1 MTLMPLII
9 REKMN
14 NIDIVIP
21 KNKKSLDDLKMEANL
36 IKPFDNLL
44 IEFVDDV
51 SKSIFKYSEIKS
63 FPELTA
69 LAFWMRKSHI
79 SQLEKYFKIL
89 SHDKIMIG
97 RGIVFHIAPSNVDT
111 IFIYSWFLSLLVGNS
126 NILRI
131 SEKENIQT
139 NLLLDLIN
147 DVLKEEKYLKIR
159 DKIAVIRYGHID
171 EISKRLSLLAD
182 VRIIWGGDNTVS
194 HIRQIP
200 IKPTSIELTFANK
213 FSFCIINSKKLLD
226 STDEEI
232 NKLIKNFYN
241 DSYVF
246 GQMAC
251 SSIRLVSWIGD
262 LENNSQAKEIFWNKL
277 EKYFQYN
284 HPEDIMAVDIVN
296 KIIAQCSM
304 AIESNIKISRFNS
317 PYINKVVI
325 NNLKDIKVE
334 LHCGSGL
341 FYEYET
347 DKFENLLPFMN
358 RKHQTISQYGF
369 KRDELIKIIYSDL
382 PNGIDRI
389 VPIGQGMNFS
399 NIWDGYDLLKSLT
412 REIEIL

>member
-1 MTLMPLII
+1 
-9 REKMN
+9 MN

-21 KNKKSLDDLKMEANL
+21 KNINNLNDLKIEANL
-36 IKPFDNLL
+36 ISPFDSIL

-51 SKSIFKYSEIKS
+51 SKSIFKYPLIKN
-63 FPELTA
+63 FPELMA

-79 SQLEKYFKIL
+79 KQLEEHFKII
-89 SHDKIMIG
+89 SQNKIMLG

-111 IFIYSWFLSLLVGNS
+111 IFIYSWFISLLVGNS

-131 SEKENIQT
+131 SEKENMQT
-139 NLLLDLIN
+139 NLLLELIN
-147 DVLKEEKYLKIR
+147 NVLENENYLRIR

-171 EISKRLSLLAD
+171 EITKKMSIVSD
-182 VRIIWGGDNTVS
+182 VRIIWGGDNTVN

-213 FSFCIINSKKLLD
+213 FSLCVINSKEFLN
-226 STDEEI
+226 SQEEEI
-232 NKLIKNFYN
+232 DKIIKSFYN
-241 DSYVF
+241 DSYIF

-262 LENNSQAKEIFWNKL
+262 KEDNSYSKEIFWNKL
-277 EKYFQYN
+277 EKYFQSN
-284 HPEDIMAVDIVN
+284 KPEDIMAVDIVN
-296 KIIAQCSM
+296 KIVAECSM
-304 AIESNIKISRFNS
+304 AIESNVKITHLKS
-317 PYINKVVI
+317 PYINKVAI
-325 NNLKDIKVE
+325 NSLKEIKEE

-347 DKFENLLPFMN
+347 DKFENILPFMN
-358 RKHQTISQYGF
+358 RKYQTISQFGF
-369 KRDELIKIIYSDL
+369 KRDELVKIICSNL

-389 VPIGQGMNFS
+389 VPIGEAMNFS